1 VARAREQPKTEK
13 EATLQAKTVD
23 ELREIARRNE
33 IEGYSNLQKDEL
45 VALLESR
52 RLAAEPEPQP
62 EKTADELLEEE
73 LERERFREGLRRR
86 FGTG

>member
-1 VARAREQPKTEK
+1 MARAGEQPKTEK
-13 EATLQAKTVD
+13 EASLERKTVE

-33 IEGYSNLQKDEL
+33 VEGYSDLPKDEL
-45 VALLESR
+45 VALLMSR

-62 EKTADELLEEE
+62 EKTADELLEKE
-73 LERERFREGLRRR
+73 LERERFKEALRRR